1 LLAAAE
7 SGQDPV
13 KKLDSFR
20 PERSWGIGVF
30 LLSYFLRFKRLSG
43 ELIRNQS
50 RMAKKHFKLQ
60 HSESVIVQA
69 AAQIY
74 AAYIA
79 SGRVAEGDEA
89 SWMKRSIKEAVM
101 IGQATDDTI
110 ISDAEIDATEAE
122 DSGAISVGRIRTE
135 GNRLGE

>member
-1 LLAAAE
+1 ME
-7 SGQDPV
+7 IV
-13 KKLDSFR
+13 
-20 PERSWGIGVF
+20 RSTFARYLPHWVQ
-30 LLSYFLRFKRLSG
+30 RLNE
-43 ELIRNQS
+43 ELIRNQIL
-50 RMAKKHFKLQ
+50 MAKKHFKLQ

-110 ISDAEIDATEAE
+110 ISDAEIDATEAQ
-122 DSGAISVGRIRTE
+122 DSGVISVGRIRTE